1 MEKSDA
7 FKIFAMV
14 GDRGSISGAAR
25 ALGESKAT
33 VSRAVSRLESLY
45 NVRLVERTTRR
56 ITLTEVGECFTRT
69 MHTHARRNGRR

>member
-56 ITLTEVGECFTRT
+56 ITLT
-69 MHTHARRNGRR
+69 